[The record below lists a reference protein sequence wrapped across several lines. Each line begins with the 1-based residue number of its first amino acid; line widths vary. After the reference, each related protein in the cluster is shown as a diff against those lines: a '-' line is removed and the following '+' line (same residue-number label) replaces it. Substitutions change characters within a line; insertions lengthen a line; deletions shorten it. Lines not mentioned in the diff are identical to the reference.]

1 MSTPKSKKGLGRGFE
16 SLIPTDLLDESFD
29 PTASQD
35 HAVSELR
42 SIRLT
47 SISVDPDQPRRQI
60 EQEALEELAASIKE
74 HGVLQP
80 IVVTPF
86 KDGYQIVA
94 GERRFRAAKL
104 AGLDKV
110 PALIRTLNA
119 QHKLEISLI
128 ENLQREDL
136 NVVETAMAYLKLR
149 DQFNLSLTQIAQ
161 RVGSKSISAVSNTMR
176 ILKLP
181 DSAKKALAERLITE
195 GQVRPLIGLE
205 DSVID
210 EVLPKIIK
218 EEWSSR
224 KVEQF
229 IVNLK
234 TNRSPSEG
242 FMTNAAGGTEHQ
254 YQTEIQNIEHRLKAK
269 VAVLTNARG
278 GGRLTIRFKDAK
290 EFARIHR
297 AINRD

>member
-1 MSTPKSKKGLGRGFE
+1 MSTPKKGLGRGFE

-29 PTASQD
+29 PTATQD
-35 HAVSELR
+35 HATSELKH
-42 SIRLT
+42 IRLD
-47 SISVDPDQPRRQI
+47 SISIDPDQPRRQI
-60 EQEALEELAASIKE
+60 DQALLEGLAISVKE

-80 IVVTPF
+80 IVVTPL

-104 AGLDKV
+104 AGFDKI
-110 PALIRTLNA
+110 PAIVRTLTA

-149 DQFNLSLTQIAQ
+149 DQFNLSLSEIAQ
-161 RVGSKSISAVSNTMR
+161 RVGNKSTSAVSNTMR

-181 DSAKKALAERLITE
+181 NSAKQALADKLITE
-195 GQVRPLIGLE
+195 GQIRPLIGLDE
-205 DSVID
+205 ATID
-210 EVLPKIIK
+210 EILPRIIK

-234 TNRSPSEG
+234 TNRNPSQA
-242 FMTNAAGGTEHQ
+242 FMTNTADASKHQ
-254 YQTEIQNIEHRLKAK
+254 YQTEIRDIQQRLKADIK
-269 VAVLTNARG
+269 VITNARG
-278 GGRLTIRFKDAK
+278 GGRLTISFKSDG
-290 EFARIHR
+290 EFKRIHR
-297 AINRD
+297 LINNDRN